1 MSKTLSD
8 IDILRDTPSSIA
20 EDEQIQALAQSFTEQ
35 LLRVNSA
42 IEHIVLWDNLS
53 DFTDNQ
59 LKHLAWWLHVDTWD
73 DNYVR
78 SKREELIRQSISWH
92 RRKGTPGMVEEIVK
106 SIYLQAEI
114 QENWKYNDGKPYHFR
129 IVLHGQSMDIESRT
143 KLLHLIRQ
151 VKNVRSWLDGL
162 YYLTEIETRKYIK
175 GYCRESFATNIPA
188 NTSIDINVQESGI
201 YTGGYV
207 MPESI
212 ITNIKVGGVKN
223 KWHIRE
229 QLLRQRAETL

>member
-1 MSKTLSD
+1 
-8 IDILRDTPSSIA
+8 
-20 EDEQIQALAQSFTEQ
+20 
-35 LLRVNSA
+35 
-42 IEHIVLWDNLS
+42 
-53 DFTDNQ
+53 
-59 LKHLAWWLHVDTWD
+59 
-73 DNYVR
+73 
-78 SKREELIRQSISWH
+78 
-92 RRKGTPGMVEEIVK
+92 MVEEIVK
-106 SIYLQAEI
+106 SIYLQAEV
-114 QENWKYNDGKPYHFR
+114 QENWKYNGGKPYHFR

-212 ITNIKVGGVKN
+212 ITNIKVGGK
-223 KWHIRE
+223 K
-229 QLLRQRAETL
+229 